1 MYRKSNPSAAAVCI
15 VFATSL
21 AGTAIADPS
30 VSPFAMT
37 ATDSDRLL
45 LAEGKC
51 GEGRCGMR
59 RMDANGDGKV
69 TREEFM
75 QGHEAMFDAMDTNG
89 DGVIDGEERSGH
101 HRHGKCRMRQ
111 EG

>member
-1 MYRKSNPSAAAVCI
+1 MFRKSNPAAAAACI

-30 VSPFAMT
+30 ASPFAMT
-37 ATDSDRLL
+37 AADSDRLL

-69 TREEFM
+69 TKEEFM
-75 QGHEAMFDAMDTNG
+75 QGHDAMFDAMDTNG
-89 DGVIDGEERSGH
+89 DGVIDAEERRGH
-101 HRHGKCRMRQ
+101 SHQGKCRMHQ
-111 EG
+111 GS